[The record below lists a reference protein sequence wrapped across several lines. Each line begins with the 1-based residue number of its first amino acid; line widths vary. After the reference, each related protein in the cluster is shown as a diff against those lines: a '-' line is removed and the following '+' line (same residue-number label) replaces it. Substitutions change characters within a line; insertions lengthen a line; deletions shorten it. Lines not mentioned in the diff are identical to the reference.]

1 MWSNFSMK
9 VPFMGI
15 GHKFQSL
22 NLEMHEHLT
31 KKNKGSAKTVNLK
44 NHVKPW

>member
-1 MWSNFSMK
+1 MK
-9 VPFMGI
+9 VPFMAIMGI

-31 KKNKGSAKTVNLK
+31 KKTKGAQ
-44 NHVKPW
+44 KPLT